1 VFQRLGS
8 WRCILAPDA
17 DGWRKILPCG
27 LDTKAWPA
35 GPRTQARPV
44 LSRRHSLGTASIALV
59 LTMLSP
65 FSAVGPGAS
74 AVGMRV
80 TSHVGAGVSGEF
92 PVDDLV
98 ADADSPV
105 L

>member
-1 VFQRLGS
+1 
-8 WRCILAPDA
+8 
-17 DGWRKILPCG
+17 
-27 LDTKAWPA
+27 
-35 GPRTQARPV
+35 
-44 LSRRHSLGTASIALV
+44 
-59 LTMLSP
+59 
-65 FSAVGPGAS
+65 
-74 AVGMRV
+74 MRV